1 MTQFTGRAS
10 ETNRGWVFL
19 GGYSALEIT
28 ISTIPEN
35 SKECKGASQG
45 E

>member
-10 ETNRGWVFL
+10 ETNRGWVFW
-19 GGYSALEIT
+19 GDSALEIP